1 MEEIE
6 KMKVSDEMEPHGQ
19 ALYRDGAGQA
29 RDTSPNTPWGRTSRT
44 RGPIHPRVNPWSSWC
59 RDRENRQSIQGE
71 GNVGVNYPA
80 AELRGIKIQS
90 LFPCCHSCESRNP
103 GLYWFP
109 VFTGTSLDSHW
120 SLPRT

>member
-1 MEEIE
+1 MEEKE
-6 KMKVSDEMEPHGQ
+6 KMKASDEMEPHGQALYRDGAGQ

-71 GNVGVNYPA
+71 GKVNYPA

-90 LFPCCHSCESRNP
+90 LYPCCHSC
-103 GLYWFP
+103 P
-109 VFTGTSLDSHW
+109 VSSTG
-120 SLPRT
+120 